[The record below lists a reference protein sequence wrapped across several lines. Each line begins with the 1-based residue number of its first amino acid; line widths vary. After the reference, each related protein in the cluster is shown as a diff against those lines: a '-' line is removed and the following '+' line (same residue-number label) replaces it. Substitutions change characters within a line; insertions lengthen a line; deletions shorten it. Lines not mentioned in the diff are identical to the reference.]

1 MPGSLE
7 PAAIMMWS
15 SLPTL
20 SKENGFEPFKL
31 DSGGTD
37 TQGNDV
43 RASICT
49 ALLTL
54 SPLLQPQ
61 NINRYVGQ
69 PLRLTR
75 IQGEQPGSPS
85 MGVLYPDL
93 SARELFGTGNKD
105 FVNGVTSSI
114 EGIFLRQQPP
124 SAWDAQARPLETPK
138 QDQDGHRDTHDDFG
152 LRREGRTRDRRT
164 GRYERNP
171 SHSLSPEPNCSQKGA
186 SSRQN
191 RDIPGCDSYR
201 YDEWSRGQS
210 RDQDGRR
217 SKGRSAEKPSL
228 SPPVHLRSRKNNNHR
243 EYDRGSR
250 RRDRSR
256 PSRHRSRS
264 PTCSPRP
271 SRSRPHPRRPSP
283 RPDIA
288 HGIGTLRHEST
299 RNIQELLDH
308 VSIELLLLS
317 TSPKRLMHG
326 QEGW

>member
-1 MPGSLE
+1 
-7 PAAIMMWS
+7 MMWS

-37 TQGNDV
+37 TQGND
-43 RASICT
+43 
-49 ALLTL
+49 
-54 SPLLQPQ
+54 PQ

-217 SKGRSAEKPSL
+217 SKGEETEADPHGTGRD
-228 SPPVHLRSRKNNNHR
+228 PPHA
-243 EYDRGSR
+243 
-250 RRDRSR
+250 
-256 PSRHRSRS
+256 RHA
-264 PTCSPRP
+264 PP
-271 SRSRPHPRRPSP
+271 
-283 RPDIA
+283 A
-288 HGIGTLRHEST
+288 HGPTLAGQARVPISLMALVLSGTKARGTFRSF
-299 RNIQELLDH
+299 
-308 VSIELLLLS
+308 
-317 TSPKRLMHG
+317 
-326 QEGW
+326 